1 MKYKYRLT
9 PPLKATVEWQLASY
23 KADKQQLELA
33 KHEMIPSPVQG
44 YSLTAG
50 VDGGEAKRTTEE
62 VTVRMMTAPYIR
74 RLEIQVDAIERAF
87 RYCDSIDMKLIDLI
101 FWRKGNTAEGAGMK
115 VGLQKSAV
123 YQRLNKI
130 LGKIALEMG
139 YIKE

>member
-23 KADKQQLELA
+23 KADKQQLERA